1 MEAMD
6 ARFFHRLQVTHRLNE
21 LLLKTVA
28 LSPPSASSQPYVGTE
43 RSRTPASS
51 RCHPPSYA
59 LPPSSSSSSSLDRR
73 HHRDVMF
80 YGGGICKLSQL
91 EYRLPR
97 HRFPIQSGSGS
108 GQMFFALDFLAPG
121 VGGRPV
127 FPERLREGV
136 HMGMYAVGD
145 EMRGCYR
152 SPITVQ
158 DPGKTKGGL
167 YKTPITYV

>member
-21 LLLKTVA
+21 LLLKTVS
-28 LSPPSASSQPYVGTE
+28 LSPPSAAQPFVGTE
-43 RSRTPASS
+43 RSRIPSS
-51 RCHPPSYA
+51 RCHPPSFA
-59 LPPSSSSSSSLDRR
+59 LPPPSSSLDLR

-80 YGGGICKLSQL
+80 YGGGLCKLSQQ

-97 HRFPIQSGSGS
+97 HRLPVQSGSGS
-108 GQMFFALDFLAPG
+108 GQMFFALDFLG
-121 VGGRPV
+121 GGGGGRPV

-136 HMGMYAVGD
+136 LMGMYAVGD
-145 EMRGCYR
+145 ERRGCYR

-158 DPGKTKGGL
+158 DPGKTTGGL
-167 YKTPITYV
+167 MEI